1 MKITTTKRAS
11 IGKHIFMSF
20 VLLFCLES
28 LQAQVSIFSE
38 TFNGN
43 SHAFSLNT
51 TTQSST
57 AAGYNPWVVNN
68 SYVGGSGSL
77 LCLSFPFT
85 FSISNTVTQPAG
97 ITGSPASKYMHISSQ
112 EAINDGITCASYQA
126 ADGLCFFDEYNFT
139 EMTNNISTIGYN
151 NVNFKFWW
159 LCGGAAGTTYGEV
172 YFSLDGGTTWYPAAG
187 TNQYLNGTSWT
198 QATLTDVAFD
208 NQAQLKFGFR
218 FVNLTATTGLD
229 PGFCVDDV
237 LVEGTLTTSCDTDSS
252 FSAMACDSYTSPS
265 GMVGTSSNTYMDT
278 IMNAAGCDSV
288 ITINLTIN
296 TATNSSF
303 SETACDSYTSPS
315 GMVWTSSNTYMDTIM
330 NAAGCDSVMTIN
342 LTINTVDTA
351 VMVNG
356 FTLTANAAGATYQW
370 LDCNNG
376 NAPIPGE
383 TNQVFNP
390 SGNGDYAVQITQNGC
405 TATSA
410 CYNITG
416 VGINNMAF
424 ASSILLHPNPSTGK
438 LQLDLGENYA
448 NVQIQISN
456 TNGQLVFDQNYDQA
470 NQLNL
475 NLTNLVAGVYF
486 VAIHTEN
493 KSAILKLIKE

>member
-265 GMVGTSSNTYMDT
+265 GMV
-278 IMNAAGCDSV
+278 
-288 ITINLTIN
+288 
-296 TATNSSF
+296 
-303 SETACDSYTSPS
+303 
-315 GMVWTSSNTYMDTIM
+315 WTSSNTYMDTIM